1 LLKRSPLPIREG
13 LAPRSEP
20 SVGELCLDAFQREV
34 DFVYRSLQRLGAASS
49 DLDDLV
55 QEVFLALCASWSK
68 YDPTRAL
75 RPYLFGIAFRIVA
88 NHRRKTRHEVACGP
102 VEMEDDRPGPD
113 ELLVAKRSGA
123 LLLDALERIPL
134 RRRAVLVMHELD
146 GVPVKEVATAL
157 GIPLFT
163 VYSRLR
169 KARRELAAAVRNGPR
184 RRR

>member
-1 LLKRSPLPIREG
+1 
-13 LAPRSEP
+13 
-20 SVGELCLDAFQREV
+20 
-34 DFVYRSLQRLGAASS
+34 
-49 DLDDLV
+49 
-55 QEVFLALCASWSK
+55 
-68 YDPTRAL
+68 
-75 RPYLFGIAFRIVA
+75 
-88 NHRRKTRHEVACGP
+88 
-102 VEMEDDRPGPD
+102 MEDDRPGPD

-134 RRRAVLVMHELD
+134 RRRAVLVMHEID
-146 GVPVKEVATAL
+146 GVPVKEVAATL